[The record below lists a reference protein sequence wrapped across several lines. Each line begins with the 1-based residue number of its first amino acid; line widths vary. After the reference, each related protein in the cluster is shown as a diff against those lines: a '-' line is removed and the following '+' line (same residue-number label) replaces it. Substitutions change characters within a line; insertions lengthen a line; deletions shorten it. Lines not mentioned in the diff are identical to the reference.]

1 MEPRRGGGISR
12 SFQHK
17 KLLVPMEQSVAAEKE
32 NALCVPRTRIWPK
45 WKERSRLSRLSFVP
59 NVSKLFYRYVYIFHL
74 PAPKSPT
81 EVPAPRGSP
90 TALRRPISNSLHLLG
105 GGRLSEADSGMSLG
119 DECGVHGQTASPEGA
134 RVQALTPIECTTNM
148 ECLRHLA
155 Y

>member
-81 EVPAPRGSP
+81 EVPAPHGSP

-105 GGRLSEADSGMSLG
+105 GGGSRKLTRGCHWGMNVGFTARL
-119 DECGVHGQTASPEGA
+119 
-134 RVQALTPIECTTNM
+134 QALKEHESRPS
-148 ECLRHLA
+148 HLLSA
-155 Y
+155 PQIWSA